1 MNNIIKIFL
10 ILITAAFLTTCNN
23 YSIISEPL
31 ALPTKI
37 NPPKIVFITID
48 GVRWQEIF
56 NGTDPNLYSKHPLS
70 PIEILPNIYYYFVNQ
85 GMAIG
90 KNSQIIASGKNHI
103 SLPGYLEMM
112 RGFPTTDCTT
122 NLCEPELT
130 TTLLDNYQNVTV
142 ISSWDTIKKSTTNQP
157 EKFNINSGRNYRTSK
172 YLQLPIHD
180 DQDFKGYVGHL
191 DYRPDEF
198 TMKSTLDYLSKN
210 KPEFLWVSLGDTD
223 EYAHNGEYNKY
234 ISALKKADYFIG
246 EIIQEYDEN
255 TVFIVTTDHGRSKD
269 WTSHGYDPDSA
280 RVWLMMYGKNIPT
293 KQFVKF
299 NQIKS
304 LSNLMP
310 TILKITHG
318 INSEDSLI

>member
-1 MNNIIKIFL
+1 MKRIIKLLTSIMIVL
-10 ILITAAFLTTCNN
+10 YLTTCNIKSVN
-23 YSIISEPL
+23 SS
-31 ALPTKI
+31 LPIPKSSHS
-37 NPPKIVFITID
+37 PKIVLVTID

-56 NGTDPNLYSKHPLS
+56 NGTDSSLYQNHPLL
-70 PIEILPNIYYYFVNQ
+70 PQEIIPNIYHYFVNQ

-90 KNSQIIASGKNHI
+90 KNSQIIASGTNHI

-112 RGFPTTDCTT
+112 RGFPTIDCTT

-157 EKFNINSGRNYRTSK
+157 NKFNINSGRNYRTNK

-198 TMKSTLDYLSKN
+198 TMKTTLDYLSIE
-210 KPEFLWVSLGDTD
+210 KPELLWVSLGDTD
-223 EYAHNGEYNKY
+223 EYAHNGNYKKY

-269 WTSHGYDPDSA
+269 WTSHGYDADSA

-318 INSEDSLI
+318 IENKNSLI

>member
-1 MNNIIKIFL
+1 MKHIIKLFTSIMIVL
-10 ILITAAFLTTCNN
+10 YITTCNIKPVN
-23 YSIISEPL
+23 SNMSIPKPSQS
-31 ALPTKI
+31 
-37 NPPKIVFITID
+37 PKIVLITID

-56 NGTDPNLYSKHPLS
+56 NGTDSALYQNHPLL
-70 PIEILPNIYYYFVNQ
+70 PQEIIPNIYYYFVNQ

-90 KNSQIIASGKNHI
+90 KNSQIIASGINHI

-112 RGFPTTDCTT
+112 RGLPTTDCTT
-122 NLCEPELT
+122 NFCEPELS

-157 EKFNINSGRNYRTSK
+157 EKFTINSGRNYRTNK

-180 DQDFKGYVGHL
+180 DQNFKGYVGHL

-198 TMKSTLDYLSKN
+198 TMKTTLDYLSVE
-210 KPEFLWVSLGDTD
+210 KPDFLWVSLGDTD
-223 EYAHNGEYNKY
+223 EYAHIGNYHKY
-234 ISALKKADYFIG
+234 ISSLKKADYFIG

-255 TVFIVTTDHGRSKD
+255 TTFIVTTDHGRSKD
-269 WTSHGYDPDSA
+269 WTSHGYDSESA
-280 RVWLMMYGKNIPT
+280 RVWLMMYGKNIPA

-304 LSNLMP
+304 LSDLMP
-310 TILKITHG
+310 TVLKITHG
-318 INSEDSLI
+318 IENKNSLI